1 MNRPCPACGGKTYVD
16 HYENFALE
24 AYCPCGWEEGGPDDH
39 GYLTMDERPS
49 APPGAGRTRRAVN
62 CENGNH
68 LGVRAIPVHT
78 H

>member
-49 APPGAGRTRRAVN
+49 APPEAF
-62 CENGNH
+62 
-68 LGVRAIPVHT
+68 L
-78 H
+78 